1 MVPGGIRIGTN
12 ALTSRSMTEKDME
25 TIGEFLHR
33 VVEIAQTLQKEA
45 GSKLLKD
52 FIAKA
57 SSGEGE
63 GRKQLLKLA
72 DDVKAFA
79 TSFPLPGVPDTSVI
93 KQPAGAH

>member
-1 MVPGGIRIGTN
+1 M
-12 ALTSRSMTEKDME
+12 
-25 TIGEFLHR
+25 HR